1 MQQLIIN
8 IGNLAGIRKESTLL
22 RGAALAEL
30 QSINNA
36 FLLIENGLIKDFG
49 GMQQLETENSILKTK
64 NQQSEII
71 DANNSTILPC
81 WVDSHTH
88 LVFAESREEEFVDKI
103 KGKTYAEIAAKGGGI
118 LNSCKKIKC
127 CFRR

>member
-22 RGAALAEL
+22 RGAALAKL

-71 DANNSTILPC
+71 DANNTTILPC

-88 LVFAESREEEFVDKI
+88 LVFAASREEEFVDKI
-103 KGKTYAEIAAKGGGI
+103 NGKPMQRSQLKEEV
-118 LNSCKKIKC
+118 S
-127 CFRR
+127 